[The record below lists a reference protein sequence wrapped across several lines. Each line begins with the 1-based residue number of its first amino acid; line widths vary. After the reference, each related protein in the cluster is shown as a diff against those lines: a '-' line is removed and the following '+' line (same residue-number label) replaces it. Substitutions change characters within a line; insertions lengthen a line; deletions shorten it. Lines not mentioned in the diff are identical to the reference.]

1 MEHSAHAEGTRSGD
15 EKPHCDAYEQRRHHQ
30 TCVRPSTQ
38 VTKSPQK
45 TSVHNVHASG
55 HEKAIL
61 CARQRSCSYHSTG
74 RFVFKSLKKSS
85 REIGMQERIHGN
97 TRKAPHNAF
106 TFDIKHATT
115 FIVNYA
121 EEHAIQL
128 PGRIPGYKR
137 TDLQLLPC
145 STTKR
150 SVWIQYSAVAAQ
162 VHLRS
167 FSYRSFCR
175 IWKELL
181 PNILPTRPLTDLC
194 AVCHQNARLI
204 TRSSNLPEEEKSK
217 VMDNCCTTSLS

>member
-1 MEHSAHAEGTRSGD
+1 MREWSIQLTRKERDLVMKSLIVTLTSKGDTTKHASD
-15 EKPHCDAYEQRRHHQ
+15 HQ
-30 TCVRPSTQ
+30 H
-38 VTKSPQK
+38 KSPNPHRKQEYTTYMHLGMK
-45 TSVHNVHASG
+45 VCQTTF
-55 HEKAIL
+55 L
-61 CARQRSCSYHSTG
+61 FLHSTG